1 MTQNNYS
8 IYYYYFLFFKLLRI
22 KSIALVL
29 NLLFKLS
36 QLFPLWGLNHLD
48 VSKNYRRKEAKTIEE
63 KRYGHLLNTVLR
75 YIMSE
80 TQTFIT

>member
-48 VSKNYRRKEAKTIEE
+48 VNKDYRRKE
-63 KRYGHLLNTVLR
+63 V
-75 YIMSE
+75 
-80 TQTFIT
+80 QTFI